1 MKKWRYEDMKRNITV
16 NELIG
21 LQINDGSGSFEILS
35 FDESKNLFLVNELN
49 YNDNTCEDE
58 KVDRAIELISEKS
71 QKRKEFIPAATGFEN
86 GMTSTAPI
94 EVTIGGA
101 TIFVQDIERFEK
113 V

>member
-1 MKKWRYEDMKRNITV
+1 MKLITAIVNKEDSSEVQSALTSNGFFVTRLATTGGF
-16 NELIG
+16 L
-21 LQINDGSGSFEILS
+21 LSG
-35 FDESKNLFLVNELN
+35 NVTFLVA
-49 YNDNTCEDE
+49 TEDE